1 MLEAEDEKGRLALQ
15 IENCFV
21 YSWFKSEKMRRLRA
35 FIRNFKLTL
44 KMKLV
49 LSLSSIA
56 VILLVSSF
64 ISIMEYSRMS
74 SYVSDLIAS
83 NIGRAHV

>member
-1 MLEAEDEKGRLALQ
+1 
-15 IENCFV
+15 
-21 YSWFKSEKMRRLRA
+21 MRKYRDS
-35 FIRNFKLTL
+35 IRNFKLTL
-44 KMKLV
+44 RMKLV

-74 SYVSDLIAS
+74 NYVSDLIGA
-83 NIGRAHV
+83 NIGSINASQRLANGPHLRTPSGTPPG

>member
-1 MLEAEDEKGRLALQ
+1 M
-15 IENCFV
+15 
-21 YSWFKSEKMRRLRA
+21 
-35 FIRNFKLTL
+35 

-74 SYVSDLIAS
+74 SYVANNLHFAAAIAF
-83 NIGRAHV
+83 ILMVILLVAMAIVKYVAGRYVYGGD